1 MVKAAEILP
10 VLDDIIGFVGDVFKA
25 HEASQAKVAQ
35 LQDQLKQKDKVI
47 LEKVAANTPPAPDL
61 TKVAFDKTKVQE
73 MMGHLK
79 RMNIIDE
86 PMAVKIAADL
96 EKDPNTLLNL
106 TTRISEALLN
116 TPTEEGTGIAK
127 EAASGGDGSD
137 PDGWDAFAS
146 GRPVTLKRYQ

>member
-25 HEASQAKVAQ
+25 HEASQSKVAQ
-35 LQDQLKQKDKVI
+35 LQEQLKQKDKVI
-47 LEKVAANTPPAPDL
+47 LEKVATNVPDA

-73 MMGHLK
+73 MIGHLK
-79 RMNIIDE
+79 CMNIINDD
-86 PMAVKIAADL
+86 MGVKIAADL

-116 TPTEEGTGIAK
+116 SPTPEGGGIAK
-127 EAASGGDGSD
+127 EAASDGSDDSD
-137 PDGWDAFAS
+137 PDGWGAFAQ
-146 GRPVTLKRYQ
+146 GRPVKLKRY